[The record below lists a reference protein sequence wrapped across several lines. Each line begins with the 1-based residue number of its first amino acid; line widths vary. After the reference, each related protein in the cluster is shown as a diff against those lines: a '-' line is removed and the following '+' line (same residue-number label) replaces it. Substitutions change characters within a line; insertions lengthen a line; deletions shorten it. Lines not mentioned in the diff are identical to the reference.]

1 MLDPKL
7 IRNDLAAVAEQLK
20 RRNVTLD
27 VDLLTRLEEKR
38 KASQIKTQDLQS
50 ERNNISKAV
59 GQAKA
64 AGKNVDDIL
73 AQVKTLGEDLKAVE
87 IQLDEVQIE
96 LNDYLAQ
103 IPNIA
108 HESVPD
114 GRDENDNKTIR
125 TVGTPPTF
133 NFKAKDHVDL
143 GAQNKWLD
151 FETGVKITKS
161 RFTVLRGPLAH
172 LHRALAQFML
182 DLHTREHGYEE
193 ISVPA
198 IVNSDSLFGTTQLPK
213 FKEDLFELMGE
224 EGLFLIPTSEVP
236 ITNTVRDEIIE
247 AEKLP
252 LKYACHSLC
261 FRSEAGSYG
270 KDTRGMIRQHQFEKV
285 ELVHIVKPEESYNA
299 LEELVGHAESVL
311 QKLELAYRVVALCTG
326 DMGFAAAK
334 TYDLE
339 VWLPGQDCY
348 REISSCSNTEAFQ
361 ARRMSARWRNPVT
374 GKPELV
380 HTLNGSA
387 LAVGRTLVAVMEN
400 YQDEAGRIHVPK
412 VLQPYMNGLKV
423 LQ

>member
-7 IRNDLAAVAEQLK
+7 IRNDLAVVAAQLK

-27 VDLLTRLEEKR
+27 VELLTRLEEKR
-38 KASQIKTQDLQS
+38 KQFQVKTQDLQN
-50 ERNNISKAV
+50 ERNTYAKAV

-73 AQVKTLGEDLKAVE
+73 AEVKTLGDDLKAVE
-87 IQLDEVQIE
+87 TQLEQVQTE

-103 IPNIA
+103 IPNIP

-114 GRDENDNKTIR
+114 GKDENDNQTIR

-133 NFKAKDHVDL
+133 NFKVKDHVDL

-161 RFTVLRGPLAH
+161 RFAVLRGPLAH

-182 DLHTREHGYEE
+182 DLHTTEHGYQE

-198 IVNSDSLFGTTQLPK
+198 IVNATSLFGTGQLPK
-213 FKEDLFELMGE
+213 FKEDVFALVGDED
-224 EGLFLIPTSEVP
+224 LFLIPTSEVP

-247 AEKLP
+247 ADKMP

-285 ELVHIVKPEESYNA
+285 ELVHIVKPEDSYAA
-299 LEELVGHAESVL
+299 LAELVGHAEIVL
-311 QKLELAYRVVALCTG
+311 QKLELPYRVVALCTG
-326 DMGFAAAK
+326 DIGFAAAK

-339 VWLPGQDCY
+339 VWLPAQNCY

-361 ARRMSARWRNPVT
+361 ARRMSARWRNPAT

-412 VLQPYMNGLKV
+412 VLQPYMNGLEI